1 MSDVVDA
8 RSLSGVKSGPLA
20 HPWLQLAIGILCMAM
35 IANLQ
40 YGWTLFVGPIDAKH
54 HWGRVAIQV
63 AFTIFVVAETWLVP
77 IKSWFVDRHSPRLVV
92 SVGGVLVAIAWV
104 INSLA
109 DSLFL
114 LYLGAAVGGA
124 GAAAVY
130 GSCVGNALKW
140 FPRRRGLAAGLT
152 AAGFGAGAAL
162 TVVPIA
168 GMIDSKGYEAA
179 FFYFGLGQGVVI
191 LLAATLLRKPTDREM
206 AAAGRRR
213 STTDDTGPAEV
224 LRTPVFWAMYL
235 TFVLIASGGLMAAAQ
250 IAPIAKDLKLEH
262 APVSLLG
269 LTMPA
274 LTFAISLDRI
284 FDGFGR
290 PFFGWVS
297 DRIGREV
304 TMFGAFT
311 TCALAM
317 LLLDRYGADPTVF
330 VLTTALFFLAFGE
343 IYSLFPATC
352 GDTFG
357 ATYASTNAGMLY
369 TAKGTAS
376 LVVPLAGSIAAS
388 SGWHA
393 VFMLAM
399 VFSLMA
405 ALLALFVVR
414 PLRAK
419 FLAAHIPKQATV
431 TAHGGQTD
439 QR

>member
-1 MSDVVDA
+1 MSDLVDA

-114 LYLGAAVGGA
+114 LYLGAAIGGA

-168 GMIDSKGYEAA
+168 GMIDSRGYEAA
-179 FFYFGLGQGVVI
+179 FLYFGLGQGIVI
-191 LLAATLLRKPTDREM
+191 LLAATLLRKPTDQEM

-304 TMFGAFT
+304 TMFGAFA

-419 FLAAHIPKQATV
+419 FLAAHIPVQATV
-431 TAHGGQTD
+431 IAHGGRTD